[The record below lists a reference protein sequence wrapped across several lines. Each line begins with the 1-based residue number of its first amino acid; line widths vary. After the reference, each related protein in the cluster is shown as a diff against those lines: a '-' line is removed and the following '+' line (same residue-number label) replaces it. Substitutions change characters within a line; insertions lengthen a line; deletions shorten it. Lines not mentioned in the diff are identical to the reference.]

1 MSKPLPYAPTLIA
14 LAVAAARREF
24 QQRGINLL
32 TRGGRHYIVRTV
44 GTNDALPIARNART
58 WIAS

>member
-1 MSKPLPYAPTLIA
+1 MKRAHQYTPTLIA

-24 QQRGINLL
+24 QQRGISLL

-44 GTNDALPIARNART
+44 ADEGLPLARNARS
-58 WIAS
+58 WRA